1 MRKEY
6 RSIPVVL
13 GVYVGWW
20 KVTTKEARNG
30 GAHIPYTLPQQFQC
44 LPPFANQ
51 TCSGGAEWRALQYC
65 SDART
70 VMGPNDVTWSYVAW
84 KQESKSQASQL
95 RISDKGNRQ
104 NHQKQIKMAAYREPM
119 MNVSERAPVSAQ
131 QPHSPWHSPVPY
143 LFGGLAAMLGL
154 IAFAL
159 LILACSYWK
168 LSGYL
173 EGNGESERDLE
184 AGEGKNDQDHKLQ
197 TSYEEKILVIMA
209 GQEKPT
215 FLATP
220 SMSSSTSTSRSSSF
234 GDNTSTC
241 TCEQSQKSQ
250 EMAHIV
256 KQETT
261 ETLDSSSDQN
271 P

>member
-1 MRKEY
+1 
-6 RSIPVVL
+6 
-13 GVYVGWW
+13 
-20 KVTTKEARNG
+20 
-30 GAHIPYTLPQQFQC
+30 
-44 LPPFANQ
+44 
-51 TCSGGAEWRALQYC
+51 
-65 SDART
+65 
-70 VMGPNDVTWSYVAW
+70 
-84 KQESKSQASQL
+84 
-95 RISDKGNRQ
+95 
-104 NHQKQIKMAAYREPM
+104 MAAYREPM
-119 MNVSERAPVSAQ
+119 NMSDRDRAPISSQ

-184 AGEGKNDQDHKLQ
+184 AGEGKNDQDQKPPKP
-197 TSYEEKILVIMA
+197 YEEKILVIMA

-241 TCEQSQKSQ
+241 TCEQNQKSVGM
-250 EMAHIV
+250 EHAV
-256 KQETT
+256 KQGSGGTT
-261 ETLDSSSDQN
+261 ETTRASSEEDHA
-271 P
+271 